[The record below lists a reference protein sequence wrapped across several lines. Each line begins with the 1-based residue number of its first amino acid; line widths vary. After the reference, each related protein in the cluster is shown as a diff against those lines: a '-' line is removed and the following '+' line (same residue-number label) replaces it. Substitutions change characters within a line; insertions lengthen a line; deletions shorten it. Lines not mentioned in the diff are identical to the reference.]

1 MMPVM
6 DDIKLSFGITMR
18 MCIDVRGLSVSRPR
32 GVRNAVSC
40 RVEELRNGIADGIL
54 QRFHLADAF
63 HALHITAGA
72 YGNAGRNRIPCIQ
85 VVSSRRSGLLRRG
98 AYRYKQ
104 RFHTYGSTSVLLLQ
118 NMIPVSE
125 SGSEAVI
132 YLVFHENESGLF
144 SVTCLVKVF
153 SRKNAKV

>member
-1 MMPVM
+1 MCDDLAVRGGTEDASLFFKTFPQCLVIVNDAVM

-18 MCIDVRGLSVSRPR
+18 MCIDVRGLSVSRPA

-72 YGNAGRNRIPCIQ
+72 YGNAGGI
-85 VVSSRRSGLLRRG
+85 VSPVFKSFQAVDQDSCGG
-98 AYRYKQ
+98 A
-104 RFHTYGSTSVLLLQ
+104 HTGISNDSTHMVQ
-118 NMIPVSE
+118 PP
-125 SGSEAVI
+125 
-132 YLVFHENESGLF
+132 FF
-144 SVTCLVKVF
+144 CCRT
-153 SRKNAKV
+153 